1 MFDVN
6 QSRFAT
12 KAVQNIIPLELQ
24 QFLWFI
30 IDFRKAAGDRM
41 DYLQVFELRSDHE
54 HQRVCNTQ
62 ESPPLQLEYKY
73 KLNSKGVIN
82 CNVWIVDNGEYAT
95 MLLPSDY

>member
-24 QFLWFI
+24 RFLWLI
-30 IDFRKAAGDRM
+30 IECRKAAGDRL

-54 HQRVCNTQ
+54 HQLVCNTQ
-62 ESPPLQLEYKY
+62 ESPPVQLEYKF

-82 CNVWIVDNGEYAT
+82 CNVWLVDSGEYAT